1 MGNRQALW
9 YEGKSCLGMLFLGGV
24 VWLGLALGFPWKSVE
39 AHRASQDESE
49 QKLLRRID
57 GLAESLTRM
66 APEKTYE
73 GYQAIPLEL
82 RREVYVRLTPEA
94 KARFGGV
101 ITGTAWTRCRS
112 IPNNGTAS
120 TRLSK

>member
-1 MGNRQALW
+1 
-9 YEGKSCLGMLFLGGV
+9 MLFLGGV

-82 RREVYVRLTPEA
+82 RRDLCQA
-94 KARFGGV
+94 DARSEGRDLEGSLPV
-101 ITGTAWTRCRS
+101 LPGLAAAQSPTTGLHQQGYR
-112 IPNNGTAS
+112 NDVAS
-120 TRLSK
+120 VVPAVG